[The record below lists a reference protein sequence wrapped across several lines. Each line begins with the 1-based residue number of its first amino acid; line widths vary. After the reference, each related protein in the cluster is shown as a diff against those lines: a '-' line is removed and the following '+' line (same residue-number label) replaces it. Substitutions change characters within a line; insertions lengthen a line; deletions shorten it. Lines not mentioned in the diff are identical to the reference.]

1 MIPEVNLCIEKCCG
15 EIKFSLITD
24 YSNDMSRVLS
34 RLGLTPDKSLLVE
47 QSREGAI
54 SILSDLLWK
63 GQAYLGEN
71 MPKEVA
77 NSIATKIVSENE
89 SATSRYFSNKDSPT
103 SDTWSPLTNATFDSG
118 IIVSSNRRYFCIWF
132 EDED

>member
-1 MIPEVNLCIEKCCG
+1 MHRKMLRRNQILPNYRL
-15 EIKFSLITD
+15 
-24 YSNDMSRVLS
+24 LS

-77 NSIATKIVSENE
+77 NSIATKIVSENV
-89 SATSRYFSNKDSPT
+89 SATSRYFSNKDSPI
-103 SDTWSPLTNATFDSG
+103 SDTLRLRTQPSALELLFP
-118 IIVSSNRRYFCIWF
+118 IIGDILHLV
-132 EDED
+132 